1 MMKLGI
7 AVLGAT
13 GYIGTP
19 YREEIRESGAE
30 TRIVTLCARRRDR
43 LEAAQQKDKA
53 DLITD
58 DWQAALNHPDVNCV
72 VVATP
77 DALHFDPVIACAA
90 LDKHV
95 FCEKPVG
102 LNADQAYQIWTA
114 FQNKPLG
121 HFVPFWTRYVP
132 VFARAREFVQSGALG
147 EIRSVIYRWHNP
159 RPTSIPFTW
168 RDDATLS
175 AAGSI
180 ADVGSHAYDTIRWI
194 IDQEANRVL
203 AHAEVLAPAKPDVG
217 PIDLTEA
224 IDMGQ
229 KQEAAETTILRKG
242 TAFDYANIIWQFH
255 GGVVGSLVLSHAPT
269 LRKGLAPE
277 VELHG
282 TEGSLAIDRLQNE
295 LTLVR
300 PDGTVEL
307 LETVPNPGFGNRFV
321 KHVFPAISDR
331 ASGETSEHP
340 GLYDGWR
347 VQIFTDAVVASVER
361 GAWVAL
367 SEFDSQSN
375 DVTKA

>member
-1 MMKLGI
+1 M
-7 AVLGAT
+7 
-13 GYIGTP
+13 
-19 YREEIRESGAE
+19 
-30 TRIVTLCARRRDR
+30 
-43 LEAAQQKDKA
+43 
-53 DLITD
+53 
-58 DWQAALNHPDVNCV
+58 
-72 VVATP
+72 
-77 DALHFDPVIACAA
+77 
-90 LDKHV
+90 
-95 FCEKPVG
+95 
-102 LNADQAYQIWTA
+102 
-114 FQNKPLG
+114 
-121 HFVPFWTRYVP
+121 
-132 VFARAREFVQSGALG
+132 
-147 EIRSVIYRWHNP
+147 IYRWHNP

-203 AHAEVLAPAKPDVG
+203 AHAEILAPAKPDLG

-229 KQEAAETTILRKG
+229 NQEAAETTILRKG

-282 TEGSLAIDRLQNE
+282 TEGSLAIDRLQNK

-307 LETVPNPGFGNRFV
+307 LETVPNPGFGNRFI

-331 ASGETSEHP
+331 ASGQT
-340 GLYDGWR
+340 
-347 VQIFTDAVVASVER
+347 
-361 GAWVAL
+361 
-367 SEFDSQSN
+367 
-375 DVTKA
+375 

>member
-1 MMKLGI
+1 MKLGI

-19 YREEIRESGAE
+19 YRDEIREAGQD

-43 LEAAQQKDKA
+43 LEAAKHKDNA

-58 DWQAALNHPDVNCV
+58 DWQAAIEHPEVNCV
-72 VVATP
+72 VIATP
-77 DALHFDPVIACAA
+77 DALHFEPVMACAA

-95 FCEKPVG
+95 FCEKPVA
-102 LNADQAYQIWTA
+102 LNAAQARQIWAA

-132 VFARAREFVQSGALG
+132 VFSQARAFVQSGALG
-147 EIRSVIYRWHNP
+147 EIQSVMYRWHNP

-180 ADVGSHAYDTIRWI
+180 ADVGSHAYDTIRWMI
-194 IDQEANRVL
+194 NQEANRVL

-224 IDMGQ
+224 IELGQ
-229 KQEAAETTILRKG
+229 QQVAANPTTLRRG
-242 TAFDYANIIWQFH
+242 TAFDYANVIWQFQ
-255 GGVVGSLVLSHAPT
+255 GGAVGSLVLSHAPI

-282 TEGSLAIDRLQNE
+282 TDGSLAIDRLRSE

-300 PDGTVEL
+300 PDGNVEV

-321 KHVFPAISDR
+321 KHAFPAIRDR
-331 ASGETSEHP
+331 ALGETSEHP
-340 GLYDGWR
+340 GLHDGWR
-347 VQIFTDAVVASVER
+347 VQIFTDAVVASVQR
-361 GAWVAL
+361 GEWVSL
-367 SEFDSQSN
+367 DEFDTDSN
-375 DVTKA
+375 AATNA

>member
-1 MMKLGI
+1 MKLGI

-19 YREEIRESGAE
+19 YRDEIREAGPE

-43 LEAAQQKDKA
+43 LEAAQQQDQA

-58 DWQAALNHPDVNCV
+58 DWQAAIEHPEVNCV

-90 LDKHV
+90 MDKHV
-95 FCEKPVG
+95 FCEKPVA
-102 LNADQAYQIWTA
+102 LNAEQACQIWTA

-168 RDDATLS
+168 RDDAALS

-194 IDQEANRVL
+194 INQEASRVL

-224 IDMGQ
+224 IEMGQ
-229 KQEAAETTILRKG
+229 QQDAASSTALRKG
-242 TAFDYANIIWQFH
+242 TAFDYANIIWQFQ
-255 GGVVGSLVLSHAPT
+255 GGTVGSLVLSHAPT

-282 TEGSLAIDRLQNE
+282 TDGSLAIDRLQSE

-300 PDGTVEL
+300 PDGVVEL

-321 KHVFPAISDR
+321 KHAFPAIRDR
-331 ASGETSEHP
+331 ASGDTSKHP

-361 GAWVAL
+361 GV
-367 SEFDSQSN
+367 
-375 DVTKA
+375 